1 MGKVKGIFAGEIS
14 GSVGK
19 VTFRRSNGEN
29 VVGQKIAKQNNPRT
43 EEQQIQ
49 RMKMNTVVSSYSVLS
64 KFCDHSFQNCHG
76 KRENFSRFVKINVG
90 RLKLDYK
97 THDAVLYNFKPKGED
112 IKFIPNEYI
121 ISEGDLRV
129 DVSLIWD
136 NGLSMAFLSSD
147 KKTKLSISSDV
158 TVAQFHKIFGVEV
171 GAQISLCGN
180 PDYTGNTLSF
190 TRYIWRQD
198 VSDEKV
204 FNPDGTINESLLS
217 EESKIDNKVV
227 FEHSMDTQRP
237 CVQISVG
244 LYGTSAGMIISVRQ
258 FGKWRYSTS
267 VMAVSPDVSG
277 SYLAKNALPTYS
289 VGSNKFLNNAT
300 V

>member
-1 MGKVKGIFAGEIS
+1 MGKVKGIFAGEMS

-29 VVGQKIAKQNNPRT
+29 VVGQKITKQNNPRT

-64 KFCDHSFQNCHG
+64 KFCDHSYQNCHG

-90 RLKLDYK
+90 RLTLKYNYK
-97 THDAVLYNFKPKGED
+97 DPVLYNFKPKGEST
-112 IKFIPNEYI
+112 KFIPNEYI

-136 NGLSMAFLSSD
+136 RVLQGICLSSD
-147 KKTKLSISSDV
+147 KKRCLSISSDV

-180 PDYTGNTLSF
+180 PDYTGNTFSF

-204 FNPDGTINESLLS
+204 FSPDGTINESLLS

-227 FEHSMDTQRP
+227 FVHSMDTQKP
-237 CVQISVG
+237 CVRVSMG
-244 LYGTSAGMIISVRQ
+244 DYGTSAGMIISVRQ
-258 FGKWRYSTS
+258 LGKWRYSTS
-267 VMAVSPDVSG
+267 VMAVSPDVSS

>member
-14 GSVGK
+14 GSIGK

-64 KFCDHSFQNCHG
+64 KFCDHSFQNCNG

-90 RLKLDYK
+90 RLTLNYNYEDP
-97 THDAVLYNFKPKGED
+97 VLYNFKSKGENV
-112 IKFIPNEYI
+112 KFIPNEYI

-129 DVSLIWD
+129 NVSLIWD
-136 NGLSMAFLSSD
+136 KVIDGVCLSSD
-147 KKTKLSISSDV
+147 KKWRLDISSDV

-180 PDYTGNTLSF
+180 TDYTGNTLSF

-204 FNPDGTINESLLS
+204 FNPDGTINESYLS

-227 FEHSMDTQRP
+227 FVHSMDTLRP
-237 CVQISVG
+237 CVQISMG
-244 LYGTSAGMIISVRQ
+244 DYGTSAGMIISVRQ

-267 VMAVSPDVSG
+267 VMAVSPDLPS
-277 SYLAKNALPTYS
+277 SYLAKNTLPTYS

>member
-49 RMKMNTVVSSYSVLS
+49 RMKMNTVVSAYSVLS

-97 THDAVLYNFKPKGED
+97 THDAVLYNFKPKGKD

-136 NGLSMAFLSSD
+136 YGLSMAFLSSD

-171 GAQISLCGN
+171 GAQISLCGD
-180 PDYTGNTLSF
+180 PDYTRNTLSF

-227 FEHSMDTQRP
+227 FEHSMDTQSP

-244 LYGTSAGMIISVRQ
+244 AYGTSAGMIISVRQ

>member
-1 MGKVKGIFAGEIS
+1 MGKVKGIFAGEMS

-29 VVGQKIAKQNNPRT
+29 VVGQKITKQNNPRT

-49 RMKMNTVVSSYSVLS
+49 RMKMNTVVSSYAVLS

-76 KRENFSRFVKINVG
+76 KRENFAKFVKINVG
-90 RLKLDYK
+90 RLKLDF
-97 THDAVLYNFKPKGED
+97 HINDAVLYNFKPKGENV
-112 IKFIPNEYI
+112 KFIPNEYI

-129 DVSLIWD
+129 NVSLIWD
-136 NGLSMAFLSSD
+136 KVIDRVCLSSD
-147 KKTKLSISSDV
+147 KKSSLSISSDV

-171 GAQISLCGN
+171 GAQISLCGD

-227 FEHSMDTQRP
+227 FVHSMDTLRP
-237 CVQISVG
+237 YVQISMG
-244 LYGTSAGMIISVRQ
+244 YYGTSAGMIISVRQ

-267 VMAVSPDVSG
+267 VMAVSPDIRG
-277 SYLAKNALPTYS
+277 SYLAKNTLPTYS

>member
-1 MGKVKGIFAGEIS
+1 MGKVKGIFAGQIS

-64 KFCDHSFQNCHG
+64 KFCDHSFQNCNG

-90 RLKLDYK
+90 RLTLNYNYK
-97 THDAVLYNFKPKGED
+97 DPVLYNFKSKGENV
-112 IKFIPNEYI
+112 KFIPNEYI

-136 NGLSMAFLSSD
+136 MRLDGVCLSSD
-147 KKTKLSISSDV
+147 KKSRLSISSDV

-204 FNPDGTINESLLS
+204 FNPDGTINESFLS

-227 FEHSMDTQRP
+227 FVHSMNTQMP
-237 CVQISVG
+237 CVKVSMG
-244 LYGTSAGMIISVRQ
+244 DYGTSAGMIISVRQ

-267 VMAVSPDVSG
+267 VMAVSPDLPS
-277 SYLAKNALPTYS
+277 SYLAKNTLPTYS

>member
-1 MGKVKGIFAGEIS
+1 MGKVKGIFAGEMS

-90 RLKLDYK
+90 RLTLNFNY
-97 THDAVLYNFKPKGED
+97 DAPVLYNFKPKGENA
-112 IKFIPNEYI
+112 KFIPNEYI
-121 ISEGDLRV
+121 ISEGDLHV

-136 NGLSMAFLSSD
+136 ELIEGICLSSD
-147 KKTKLSISSDV
+147 KKSRLSISQDV

-190 TRYIWRQD
+190 TRYIWRKD
-198 VSDEKV
+198 VSEEKV
-204 FNPDGTINESLLS
+204 FNSDGTVNESLLS

-227 FEHSMDTQRP
+227 FKHSIDTQMP
-237 CVQISVG
+237 YVG
-244 LYGTSAGMIISVRQ
+244 VSLGDYGNSAGMIISVRQ
-258 FGKWRYSTS
+258 FGKWKYSTS
-267 VMAVSPDVSG
+267 VMAVSPYASS